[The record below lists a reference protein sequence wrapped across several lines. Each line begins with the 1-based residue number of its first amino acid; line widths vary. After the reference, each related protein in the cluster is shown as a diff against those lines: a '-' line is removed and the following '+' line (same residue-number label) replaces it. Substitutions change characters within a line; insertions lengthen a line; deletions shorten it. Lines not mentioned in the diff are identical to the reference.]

1 MKTDEWKMT
10 NGQSS
15 VLFRSFF
22 LCILPAVSRFRTN
35 LRCVTKNL
43 EGSFVMRSYS
53 LTRRVVVCLS
63 LMGILVGISISFGAH
78 AQNSTTGASQQ
89 MMKKNSY
96 PVARKGDQVDDYH
109 GVKVADPYR
118 WLEDLDSDETRS
130 WVDAE
135 NKLSFGFL
143 EGIPARAAIKERITK
158 LWNYEK
164 YGVPFKEG
172 NRYFYSRNSGLQ
184 NQSVLYT
191 VTSLDGQPKLVLDP
205 NTLSSDGTVA
215 LSGMQVS
222 NGGKLL
228 AYSLSASGS
237 DWQEWKVRDVE
248 TGQDLSDDLKW
259 VKFSGVSWTRDNS
272 GFYYSRYDEP
282 KSDSLK
288 ATNYFQKVYFHKLG
302 TSQSE
307 DVLVYERPDQK
318 DWLFGAQVTEDGDY
332 LIIPIFQGTDSK
344 TRVYYKDLKA
354 NNSGVVKLLDDFDA
368 AYSFIGNQGS
378 RFWFQTDLQAS
389 RGKIIEIDTA
399 KPERANWKV
408 LVPEGPEALQ
418 TATLVNHK
426 FILNYL
432 KDAYTQVRIHD
443 TNGKLLNE
451 VQFPG
456 IGSADGFGGKAT
468 DTETFYSFTG
478 FTTPTTIYR
487 YDTATGKSS
496 VFRQPKVDFDPSTF
510 ETKQVF
516 YTSKDG
522 TKVPMFI
529 TYKKGLKLDGN
540 NPTYLYGYG
549 GFNVSLSPAF
559 SVGNLVWM
567 EMGGVYAQPNLR
579 GGAEYGEDWH
589 QGGMKLKKQNVF
601 DDFIAAAEWLIKNK
615 YTSTPKLSIGGG
627 SNGGLLVGAALT
639 QRPDLFGAAL
649 PAVGVMDM
657 LRFQKFTIGW
667 AWVSDYGSSE
677 NADEFKALYAYSPL
691 HNIKPG
697 TAYPA
702 TLVTTADHDDRVWPG
717 HSFKFA
723 ATLQAAQE
731 GSAPIL
737 IRIETKAGHGAG
749 KPTSKIIEEIADRW
763 AFLVKTLEMKS

>member
-1 MKTDEWKMT
+1 MIKP
-10 NGQSS
+10 N
-15 VLFRSFF
+15 
-22 LCILPAVSRFRTN
+22 N
-35 LRCVTKNL
+35 
-43 EGSFVMRSYS
+43 
-53 LTRRVVVCLS
+53 
-63 LMGILVGISISFGAH
+63 
-78 AQNSTTGASQQ
+78 
-89 MMKKNSY
+89 Y
-96 PVARKGDQVDDYH
+96 PPARKSDQVDDYH

-118 WLEDLDSDETRS
+118 WLEDLDSEETRA
-130 WVDAE
+130 WVEAE
-135 NKLSFGFL
+135 NKLSFAYL
-143 EGIPARAAIKERITK
+143 ASIPARTALKDRLTK

-164 YGVPFKEG
+164 YGIPFKEG
-172 NRYFYSRNSGLQ
+172 NRYFYTRNSGLQ
-184 NQSVLYT
+184 NQAVLYT
-191 VTSLDGQPKLVLDP
+191 VTALDAQPQLVLDP
-205 NTLSSDGTVA
+205 NTLSADGTVA
-215 LSGMQVS
+215 VSGLQVS
-222 NGGKLL
+222 PDGKLL

-248 TGQDLSDDLKW
+248 SGKDLSDDLKW
-259 VKFSGVSWTRDNS
+259 VKFSGASWTRDGK
-272 GFYYSRYDEP
+272 GFFYSRYDEP
-282 KSDSLK
+282 KADALK
-288 ATNYFQKVYFHKLG
+288 ATNYFQKVYYHKLG
-302 TSQSE
+302 SPQSE

-318 DWLFGAQVTEDGDY
+318 DWLFGGSVTEDGHY
-332 LIIPIFQGTDSK
+332 LIITAFQGTDVK
-344 TRVYYKDLKA
+344 NRVYYKDLKA
-354 NNSGVVKLLDDFDA
+354 KDAPVVKLLDDFDA
-368 AYSFIGNQGS
+368 AYTFVGNEGT

-389 RGKIIEIDTA
+389 RGKVIEIDTA
-399 KPERANWKV
+399 NPARDNWKV
-408 LVPEGPEALQ
+408 IVPEAKETLQ
-418 TATLVNHK
+418 ATTFVNNK

-432 KDAYTQVRIHD
+432 KDAYTQVKIFD
-443 TNGKLLNE
+443 TSGKLLNE
-451 VQFPG
+451 VAFPG
-456 IGSADGFGGKAT
+456 IGSADGFGGKPT
-468 DTETFYSFTG
+468 DKETFYSFTG

-487 YDTATGKSS
+487 YDMTTGKSS
-496 VFRQPKVDFDPSTF
+496 IFRQPKVDFHPADY

-549 GFNVSLSPAF
+549 GFNISLTPAF

-579 GGAEYGEDWH
+579 GGGEYGEEWH
-589 QGGMKLKKQNVF
+589 QGGMKLRKQNVF
-601 DDFIAAAEWLIKNK
+601 DDFIAAAQWLIDNK
-615 YTSTPKLSIGGG
+615 YTSTKKLAIGGG

-667 AWVSDYGSSE
+667 AWVSDYGSSDD
-677 NADEFKALYAYSPL
+677 ADDFKALYAYSPL

-697 TAYPA
+697 TSYPP
-702 TLVTTADHDDRVWPG
+702 TLITTADHDDRVWPG

-723 ATLQAAQE
+723 ATMQAAQG

-749 KPTSKIIEEIADRW
+749 KPTSKIIEEVADRW

>member
-1 MKTDEWKMT
+1 
-10 NGQSS
+10 
-15 VLFRSFF
+15 
-22 LCILPAVSRFRTN
+22 
-35 LRCVTKNL
+35 
-43 EGSFVMRSYS
+43 MRSYS
-53 LTRRVVVCLS
+53 LTRVVVCLS

-143 EGIPARAAIKERITK
+143 EAIPARAAIKERITK

-237 DWQEWKVRDVE
+237 DWQEWKVRDVD

-302 TSQSE
+302 TPQSE

-691 HNIKPG
+691 HNIRPG

>member
-1 MKTDEWKMT
+1 
-10 NGQSS
+10 
-15 VLFRSFF
+15 
-22 LCILPAVSRFRTN
+22 
-35 LRCVTKNL
+35 
-43 EGSFVMRSYS
+43 MRSNIP
-53 LTRRVVVCLS
+53 TRLITLSCL
-63 LMGILVGISISFGAH
+63 VSFGLLIGVSLNLGTR
-78 AQNSTTGASQQ
+78 AQNSTTGGSQQ

-96 PVARKGDQVDDYH
+96 PTAKKGEQVDDYH

-118 WLEDLDSDETRS
+118 WLEDLDSDETRN
-130 WVDAE
+130 WVEAE
-135 NKLSFGFL
+135 NKLTFGFL
-143 EGIPARAAIKERITK
+143 EAIPARAAIKDRLTK
-158 LWNYEK
+158 LWNFEK
-164 YGVPFKEG
+164 FGVPFKEG
-172 NRYFYSRNSGLQ
+172 SRHFYSRNSGLQ

-191 VTSLDGQPKLVLDP
+191 VTSVTDEPRMVLDP
-205 NTLSSDGTVA
+205 NTLSADGTVA
-215 LSGMQVS
+215 LSGIQVS
-222 NGGKLL
+222 NGGNLL

-248 TGQDLSDDLKW
+248 TGKDLSDDLKW
-259 VKFSGVSWTRDNS
+259 VKFSGASWTHDNS
-272 GFYYSRYDEP
+272 GFFYSRYNKPE
-282 KSDSLK
+282 SDSLK

-302 TSQSE
+302 TPQDRDE
-307 DVLVYERPDQK
+307 LVYERPDQK
-318 DWLFGAQVTEDGDY
+318 DWLFGGQVTEDGDY
-332 LIIPIFQGTDSK
+332 LIIPVSQGTDSK
-344 TRVYYKDLKA
+344 TRVYYKDLRSKDSA
-354 NNSGVVKLLDDFDA
+354 VVKLLDDFDA
-368 AYSFIGNQGS
+368 AYTFIGNDGP
-378 RFWFQTDLQAS
+378 RFWFQTDLQS
-389 RGKIIEIDTA
+389 PRGKIIEIDIT
-399 KPERANWKV
+399 KPARENWLV
-408 LVPEGPEALQ
+408 LVPESKEALQ
-418 TATLVNHK
+418 STTLVNHK

-443 TNGKLLNE
+443 TTGKLLNE
-451 VQFPG
+451 VEFPG
-456 IGSADGFGGKAT
+456 IGTADGFTGKAT

-487 YDTATGKSS
+487 YDTNTGKSTI
-496 VFRQPKVDFDPSTF
+496 FRQPKVDFNPGDF

-516 YTSKDG
+516 YSSKDG
-522 TKVPMFI
+522 TKVPMFL

-549 GFNVSLSPAF
+549 GFDVSLSPAF
-559 SVGNLVWM
+559 SIGNLVWM
-567 EMGGVYAQPNLR
+567 EMGGVYAQPSLR

-589 QGGMKLKKQNVF
+589 QAGMKLKKQNVF
-601 DDFIAAAEWLIKNK
+601 DDFVAAAEWLIKNK

-639 QRPDLFGAAL
+639 QRPDLFGAAV

-697 TAYPA
+697 TSYPA

-723 ATLQAAQE
+723 ATLQEAQA
-731 GSAPIL
+731 GAAPIL

-749 KPTSKIIEEIADRW
+749 KPTTKVIEEIADRW
-763 AFLVKTLEMKS
+763 AFLVKTLGVKT

>member
-1 MKTDEWKMT
+1 
-10 NGQSS
+10 
-15 VLFRSFF
+15 
-22 LCILPAVSRFRTN
+22 
-35 LRCVTKNL
+35 
-43 EGSFVMRSYS
+43 
-53 LTRRVVVCLS
+53 
-63 LMGILVGISISFGAH
+63 
-78 AQNSTTGASQQ
+78 

-96 PVARKGDQVDDYH
+96 PTAKKGEQVDDYH

-118 WLEDLDSDETRS
+118 WLEDLDSDETRN
-130 WVDAE
+130 WVEAE
-135 NKLSFGFL
+135 NKLTFGFL
-143 EGIPARAAIKERITK
+143 EAIPARAAIKDRLTK
-158 LWNYEK
+158 LWNFEK
-164 YGVPFKEG
+164 FGVPFKEG
-172 NRYFYSRNSGLQ
+172 SRHFYYRNSGLQ

-191 VTSLDGQPKLVLDP
+191 VTSVTDEPRMVLDP
-205 NTLSSDGTVA
+205 NTLSADGTVA
-215 LSGMQVS
+215 LSGIQVS
-222 NGGKLL
+222 NGGNLL

-248 TGQDLSDDLKW
+248 TGKDLSDDLKW
-259 VKFSGVSWTRDNS
+259 VKFSGASWTHDNS
-272 GFYYSRYDEP
+272 GFFYSRYNKPE
-282 KSDSLK
+282 SDSLK

-302 TSQSE
+302 TPQDRDE
-307 DVLVYERPDQK
+307 LVYERPDQK
-318 DWLFGAQVTEDGDY
+318 DWLFGGQVTEDGDY
-332 LIIPIFQGTDSK
+332 LIIPVSQGTDSK
-344 TRVYYKDLKA
+344 TRVYYKDLRSKDSA
-354 NNSGVVKLLDDFDA
+354 VVKLLDDFDA
-368 AYSFIGNQGS
+368 AYTFIGNDGP
-378 RFWFQTDLQAS
+378 RFWFQTDLQS
-389 RGKIIEIDTA
+389 PRGKIIEIDIT
-399 KPERANWKV
+399 KPARENWRV
-408 LVPEGPEALQ
+408 LVPESKEALQ
-418 TATLVNHK
+418 STTLVNHK

-443 TNGKLLNE
+443 TTGKLLNE
-451 VQFPG
+451 VEFPG
-456 IGSADGFGGKAT
+456 IGTADGFTGKAT

-487 YDTATGKSS
+487 YDTNTGKSTI
-496 VFRQPKVDFDPSTF
+496 FRQPKVDFNPGDF

-516 YTSKDG
+516 YSSKDG
-522 TKVPMFI
+522 TKVPMFL

-549 GFNVSLSPAF
+549 GFDVSLSPAF
-559 SVGNLVWM
+559 SIGNLVWM
-567 EMGGVYAQPNLR
+567 EMGGVYAQPSLR

-589 QGGMKLKKQNVF
+589 QAGMKLKKQNVF
-601 DDFIAAAEWLIKNK
+601 DDFVAAAEWLIKNK

-639 QRPDLFGAAL
+639 QRPDLFGAAV

-697 TAYPA
+697 TSYPA

-723 ATLQAAQE
+723 ATLQEAQA
-731 GSAPIL
+731 GAAPIL

-749 KPTSKIIEEIADRW
+749 KPTTKVIEEIADRW
-763 AFLVKTLEMKS
+763 AFLVKTLAVKT

>member
-1 MKTDEWKMT
+1 MRF
-10 NGQSS
+10 NGPTLLITFFC
-15 VLFRSFF
+15 LFVTA
-22 LCILPAVSRFRTN
+22 IAVSITQGVR
-35 LRCVTKNL
+35 
-43 EGSFVMRSYS
+43 
-53 LTRRVVVCLS
+53 
-63 LMGILVGISISFGAH
+63 
-78 AQNSTTGASQQ
+78 AQNSTTGTSQQ
-89 MMKKNSY
+89 MIKTNSY
-96 PVARKGDQVDDYH
+96 PPARKSDQVDDYH

-118 WLEDLDSDETRS
+118 WLEDLDSEETRA
-130 WVDAE
+130 WVEAE
-135 NKLSFGFL
+135 NKLSFAFL
-143 EGIPARAAIKERITK
+143 DSIPTRTAIKDRLTK
-158 LWNYEK
+158 IWNFEK

-172 NRYFYSRNSGLQ
+172 NRYFYARNSGLQ

-191 VTSLDGQPKLVLDP
+191 VASLNGEPRLLLDP
-205 NTLSSDGTVA
+205 NTLSTDGTVA

-248 TGQDLSDDLKW
+248 TGRDLTDDLKW
-259 VKFSGVSWTRDNS
+259 VKFSGVAWLRDNS
-272 GFYYSRYDEP
+272 GFFYSRYDEP

-302 TSQSE
+302 TPQSE

-318 DWLFGAQVTEDGDY
+318 DWLFGSQVTDDGNF
-332 LIIPIFQGTDSK
+332 LIIPVSQGTDSK
-344 TRVYYKDLKA
+344 TRVYYKDLRSKD
-354 NNSGVVKLLDDFDA
+354 SGVVKLLDDFDA
-368 AYSFIGNQGS
+368 AYNFIGNQGT
-378 RFWFQTDLQAS
+378 RFWFQTDLNS
-389 RGKIIEIDTA
+389 PRGKIIEIDITRPA
-399 KPERANWKV
+399 RENWKV
-408 LVPEGPEALQ
+408 LVPESKEALQ
-418 TATLVNHK
+418 AVTLVNHQ

-443 TNGKLLNE
+443 TNGKLVNE

-456 IGSADGFGGKAT
+456 IGSADGFGGRST

-487 YDTATGKSS
+487 YDATTGTSTI
-496 VFRQPKVDFDPSTF
+496 FRQPKVDFNPAVF
-510 ETKQVF
+510 ETKQIF
-516 YTSKDG
+516 YASKDG

-529 TYKKGLKLDGN
+529 THKKGIKLDGN

-579 GGAEYGEDWH
+579 GGGEYGEDWH

-615 YTSTPKLSIGGG
+615 YTSSRKLAIGGG

-691 HNIKPG
+691 HNIKAG

-723 ATLQAAQE
+723 ATLQAAQA
-731 GSAPIL
+731 GPAPVL

-749 KPTSKIIEEIADRW
+749 KPTSKVIEEIADRW
-763 AFLVKTLEMKS
+763 AFLVKTLEIKS